1 MNRNLLALA
10 IGATLALP
18 MAAQAAPAFYGKL
31 DVSVENLDGDQF
43 DFVVPPTGTTEVES
57 TTMET
62 NASRL
67 GIRGEEKL
75 TGNFSAIYQVEYGIT
90 IDGDSSNSADLN
102 ARDRY
107 LGLKNSQLGSVMLGR
122 MNTPLKNAEGGVDL
136 FNDSRLD
143 MDNVLAGQN
152 RVSNSIAY
160 VSPKI
165 MDAVTARVTAITEEQ
180 TSGGGVSASLAYEAN
195 GLYLAVAMDN
205 NVDGDVDSGALNGGN
220 SLYATYATGP
230 APVLP
235 LPTFELDTTRLVA
248 SYGNESFKV
257 GALYQQSEVQGAGV
271 QPEQTAW
278 LLSGAYM
285 LDKLT
290 FKLQYGASEGEAGPA
305 ELGELTQLSVG
316 VDYQWTQAAKLY
328 TMLGQQEFDTPASFA
343 GLGDGDLTL
352 IGVGMAYSF

>member
-18 MAAQAAPAFYGKL
+18 MAAQAAPTFYGKL

-43 DFVVPPTGTTEVES
+43 DYVVPPTGTTEVEA

-67 GIRGEEKL
+67 GVRGEEKL

-90 IDGDSSNSADLN
+90 VDGDSSNSPDLS

-107 LGLKNSQLGSVMLGR
+107 LGLKNSQVGSVMLGR

-143 MDNVLAGQN
+143 MDNVMAGQN

-160 VSPKI
+160 VSPKL
-165 MDAVTARVTAITEEQ
+165 MDAITARVTAITEEQ
-180 TSGGGVSASLAYEAN
+180 GSGSGVSASLAYEAN
-195 GLYLAVAMDN
+195 GLYLAAAMDN

-220 SLYATYATGP
+220 SLYGTYAFGP
-230 APVLP
+230 VPVLP
-235 LPTFELDTTRLVA
+235 LPAFELDTTRLVA
-248 SYGNESFKV
+248 SYGNDSFKV

-271 QPEQTAW
+271 QPEQTAM
-278 LLSGAYM
+278 LLSGAYT

-290 FKLQYGASEGEAGPA
+290 FKLQYAASEGEAGPFD
-305 ELGELTQLSVG
+305 LGELTQLSAG

-328 TMLGQQEFDTPASFA
+328 GMLGQQEYDTPAP
-343 GLGDGDLTL
+343 GLGDADLTL